1 MRILLHFND
10 SEEPSSDGGALVTND
25 GHLLLACLLAGDK
38 YLNFSINIDNK
49 MSLVGLAVTALA
61 ASIHRERPVELWLR
75 TIGGEE
81 KLLSLKILSQ
91 LPFWYGGE
99 QVFLGS
105 QIIARIIN

>member
-1 MRILLHFND
+1 
-10 SEEPSSDGGALVTND
+10 
-25 GHLLLACLLAGDK
+25 
-38 YLNFSINIDNK
+38 
-49 MSLVGLAVTALA
+49 MSLVGLVVTALA
-61 ASIHRERPVELWLR
+61 ASIHRERPVGLWLR

-105 QIIARIIN
+105 QINASIVNAVLQVK